1 MSQLFDY
8 SLALVYISVFTC
20 RALTQFPT
28 FQWGFETDNLMPQS
42 HGKDFLVTFNLTMQK
57 RKPALRIQ

>member
-1 MSQLFDY
+1 MSQPFDY
-8 SLALVYISVFTC
+8 RLVLVYISVFRC
-20 RALTQFPT
+20 PALTQFPT

-42 HGKDFLVTFNLTMQK
+42 HGKDVLVMFNLTMQK